1 MDEMDLDEQYGNLQ
15 SAFARWRGRT
25 LLVSFDTDWLFPPS
39 ESERVA
45 AAMRSLGTPVHHE
58 LIVSANGH
66 DTFLIDF
73 DLIGDL
79 TRSFLDGF

>member
-1 MDEMDLDEQYGNLQ
+1 MDLEEQYGNLQ

-45 AAMRSLGTPVHHE
+45 AAMRSLGIPVHHE
-58 LIVSANGH
+58 LIASPNGH

-73 DLIGDL
+73 ELIEGLVRD
-79 TRSFLDGF
+79 FLYQR